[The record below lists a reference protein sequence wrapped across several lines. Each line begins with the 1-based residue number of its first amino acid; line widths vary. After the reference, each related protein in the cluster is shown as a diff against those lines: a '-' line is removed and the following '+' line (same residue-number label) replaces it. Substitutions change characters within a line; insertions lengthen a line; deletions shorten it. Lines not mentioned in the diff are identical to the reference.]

1 MAKKTVVKRGQ
12 NLRDV
17 AAAAGLPYGGLKD
30 ANPNVDPNLLIPG
43 SELSLP
49 QKKTDKTAQ
58 AQSGGAKKATGD
70 RPPSVIRLRLR
81 TAGGAALANASGTLD
96 FGGKRKP
103 LPVTT
108 DGAGKLEAVVP
119 ANLPE
124 GVRAAKLEIAGRR
137 LVLRLAC
144 LVPCADAKGN
154 VLWGAVRARLANLG
168 YAVKEGEQPPDP
180 AVHVAL
186 ATFQADAGVSPIDG
200 EATKATLAKL
210 KEVHGC

>member
-1 MAKKTVVKRGQ
+1 MAKKIVAKRGQ

-17 AAAAGLPYGGLKD
+17 AAAAGLGYGALRD
-30 ANPNVDPNLLIPG
+30 ANSGVDPNLLIPG
-43 SELSLP
+43 AELSLP
-49 QKKTDKTAQ
+49 QKKTDKAAQ
-58 AQSGGAKKATGD
+58 AQSGGAKKVTGD

-81 TAGGAALANASGTLD
+81 TAGGATLANASGKLD
-96 FGGKRKP
+96 FGGKRT
-103 LPVTT
+103 PVPVST

-119 ANLPE
+119 SGLPE
-124 GVRAAKLEIAGRR
+124 GIRQVKLEIAGRR

-144 LVPCADAKGN
+144 LAPCADSSGK

-168 YAVKEGEQPPDP
+168 YAVAPGDHPPDP

-200 EATKATLAKL
+200 EPTKATLDKL